1 MFDSYVNH
9 FTLRSQRP
17 AVETVMDISPRF
29 KPPNGMALSNGGFA
43 INKNSPFLLFCFFH
57 THLMATT
64 QITGNEARGGRVG
77 NLSVTDNIRQG

>member
-9 FTLRSQRP
+9 YTLRTQRP

-29 KPPNGMALSNGGFA
+29 KPPNGMALGNGEIQKFTFCF
-43 INKNSPFLLFCFFH
+43 FLFFFH

-64 QITGNEARGGRVG
+64 QITGRGRGVRESRKSLNNG
-77 NLSVTDNIRQG
+77 